1 MVSIVKQVKAYKSWL
16 KTCKSNYEPFIKVH
30 DLSSQGLSS
39 IIHGFSSGR
48 NHHLLSNLEL
58 SIFLLFDW
66 NNNVIDIKEQYALD
80 PIITDELAVDARIK
94 HPVFKGENKIMSS
107 DFLVSFNNPRHQM
120 SFQAKY
126 SCDLNDK
133 RVVEKLEIER
143 RYWKRKNIPWHII
156 TEKQIPKTLTEN
168 VRWLQ
173 SALCAETK
181 VPNLD
186 EKLVQL
192 LRISSQFK
200 RSDKLTDF
208 AKKIDH
214 AYQQPIGE
222 SLADIR
228 QLIAW
233 RYIRVD
239 LTKKFHT
246 LTVGEIIDGVVE
258 TSGVANEAIG

>member
-1 MVSIVKQVKAYKSWL
+1 MVSIVKQVKAYKNWL
-16 KTCKSNYEPFIKVH
+16 KACETNYEPFIKVH
-30 DLSSQGLSS
+30 NLSSQGLSS

-80 PIITDELAVDARIK
+80 PIITDELAVSARIK
-94 HPVFKGENKIMSS
+94 HPALKGENKIMSS
-107 DFLVSFNNPRHQM
+107 DFLVSFNNPRNQI
-120 SFQAKY
+120 SIQAKQ

-143 RYWKRKNIPWHII
+143 RYWDRKNIPWKII

-173 SALCAETK
+173 SALCTETK
-181 VPNLD
+181 NPNLE
-186 EKLVQL
+186 EKLVQAIQ
-192 LRISSQFK
+192 ISSQFK
-200 RSDKLTDF
+200 RTDKIIDF
-208 AKKIDH
+208 AKKIDL

-222 SLADIR
+222 SLSDIR

-233 RYIRVD
+233 RLIRVD
-239 LTKKFHT
+239 LTKKFNT
-246 LTVGEIIDGVVE
+246 LTVGELIDGVAE
-258 TSGVANEAIG
+258 NYGVIHENIG